1 MDSRQELGGIT
12 DIEAIEWVLLIDLL
26 LLAHLTCFLIHPRT
40 ICSGVALPTVGWVL
54 PHQYQSRSYP
64 TF

>member
-40 ICSGVALPTVGWVL
+40 TCVGVALPTKG
-54 PHQYQSRSYP
+54 
-64 TF
+64 